1 MPVMRSPQN
10 LVVAQVLAT
19 RAGASRSLRDPVSS
33 AWLVDAF
40 LLGGFEVFR
49 VDPNGTILER
59 DGRAVVVPHGVRMRR
74 EVVDDLRRI
83 AGVTAAELDAL
94 LARCADPTA

>member
-1 MPVMRSPQN
+1 MRSNTQPGGG
-10 LVVAQVLAT
+10 AEVLST
-19 RAGASRSLRDPVSS
+19 RAGGSRSLRDPISS

-49 VDPNGTILER
+49 VDASGTILER
-59 DGRAVVVPHGVRMRR
+59 EGGRAVVVPHGARMRR
-74 EVVDDLRRI
+74 DMVDDLRRI

-94 LARCADPTA
+94 LARAADPSG